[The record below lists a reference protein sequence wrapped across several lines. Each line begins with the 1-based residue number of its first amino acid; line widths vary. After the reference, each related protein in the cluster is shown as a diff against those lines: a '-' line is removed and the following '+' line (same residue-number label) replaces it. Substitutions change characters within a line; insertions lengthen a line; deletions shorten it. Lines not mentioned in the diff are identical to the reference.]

1 MWRLALGGVFLA
13 AAQACVF
20 CRLPAHDLSGRL
32 ARLCSQ
38 MEARQKECGA
48 SPDFSA
54 FALDEVSMNKV
65 TEKTHR
71 VLRVM
76 EIKEA
81 VSSLPSYWSWLRKTK
96 LPEYTREALCPPACR
111 GSTTLYN
118 CSTCKGTEVSCWPRK
133 RCFPGSLGS
142 QDSAPLHLRSFPAS
156 GCSEPPGG
164 VPPPPSKKW
173 LVKTLK
179 TSQPPALRALNQ
191 SHGCQQCQENI
202 YRRKESPTPL
212 PPHPHPLLPVPG
224 KRGHLPQK
232 LFQALL

>member
-1 MWRLALGGVFLA
+1 MGSAIVLLFWNTLEPPGKGCRAFLGPAGAAPPHPPVVLMWRLALGGVFLA

-38 MEARQKECGA
+38 MEAGQKECGA

-54 FALDEVSMNKV
+54 FAL
-65 TEKTHR
+65 
-71 VLRVM
+71 

-133 RCFPGSLGS
+133 RCFPGSQDLWEAKILLLSIFGAVLLLGVLS
-142 QDSAPLHLRSFPAS
+142 LLVESHHLQAKS
-156 GCSEPPGG
+156 G
-164 VPPPPSKKW
+164 
-173 LVKTLK
+173 L
-179 TSQPPALRALNQ
+179 
-191 SHGCQQCQENI
+191 
-202 YRRKESPTPL
+202 
-212 PPHPHPLLPVPG
+212 
-224 KRGHLPQK
+224 
-232 LFQALL
+232 